1 MSAKIY
7 KKAGLII
14 LLFKWFLFAKSF
26 WELHIGK
33 KWSNGPQKYICQILH
48 LYFQP
53 LLLQI
58 CVQLILTDSQ
68 SDFEKK
74 KSVYRILIV
83 GTSDD
88 MFSLDGTASHIHRI
102 NEMFAN
108 NKYPVRVIN
117 CSTDGENL
125 TLRNTELIRNELV
138 SYDPDLILQ
147 RDTCRHKL
155 GPYW

>member
-1 MSAKIY
+1 MAHKSIY
-7 KKAGLII
+7 
-14 LLFKWFLFAKSF
+14 
-26 WELHIGK
+26 
-33 KWSNGPQKYICQILH
+33 QILH

-74 KSVYRILIV
+74 KKNGVYRILIV
-83 GTSDD
+83 GTSDETC
-88 MFSLDGTASHIHRI
+88 FRSTELPHIHRI

-155 GPYW
+155 GPY